1 MATIVHYCAPHDHNG
16 NPQRC
21 YVLIDPDD
29 VAVAAWDEGYLGDH
43 AVPGLWRETAYN
55 APRINCS
62 VTKYRKLLRTLPS
75 PAYAHDVPGYSHLR
89 NHV

>member
-1 MATIVHYCAPHDHNG
+1 MATIVHYCAPNDHNG

-43 AVPGLWRETAYN
+43 AVPGWWREAE
-55 APRINCS
+55 AIARQC
-62 VTKYRKLLRTLPS
+62 VRTQFTS
-75 PAYAHDVPGYSHLR
+75 EIISSHAWPK
-89 NHV
+89 